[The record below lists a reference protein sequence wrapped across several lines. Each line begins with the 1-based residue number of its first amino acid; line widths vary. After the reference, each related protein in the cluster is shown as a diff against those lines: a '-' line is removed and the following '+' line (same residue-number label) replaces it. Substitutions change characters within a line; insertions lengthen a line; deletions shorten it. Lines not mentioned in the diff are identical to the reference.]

1 MSELIEST
9 KTFADIYEINPS
21 EYEEV
26 SIASLSFSV
35 RVYNRFM
42 RNGITTV
49 KKLLDSTPEKVLS
62 IKGFGKG
69 CVDELYEFLDSL
81 KDKTNN
87 DKINIEYRSIF
98 KSYADSIAMGDF
110 SFADNIEISEE
121 GIALLERYKTTF
133 EILGEDISFD
143 CVASPEKV
151 IPIIEMFDSYN
162 KQVERITELRT
173 LLDMLPEG
181 RKQKMAYGYINAF
194 TLEDAQREILK
205 EMCLSTSDT
214 VESMLYSPLIMN
226 DIHYNLISKFLR
238 WCTFDLYSEIERLFS
253 NLYTNE
259 RNRQVII
266 GRAKKYTL
274 EQTGT

>member
-194 TLEDAQREILK
+194 TLITKILK
-205 EMCLSTSDT
+205 
-214 VESMLYSPLIMN
+214 IQA
-226 DIHYNLISKFLR
+226 LR
-238 WCTFDLYSEIERLFS
+238 AYLWKHEDPDLNS
-253 NLYTNE
+253 
-259 RNRQVII
+259 
-266 GRAKKYTL
+266 
-274 EQTGT
+274 